1 MIDDHKFFDQPVK
14 NDMRASDN
22 IRKIATGQGD
32 DCTTCCLLD
41 YAYFKENYQLNE
53 IDLNKQHT
61 LDVDPNAIQQINFT
75 GNLERAEN
83 TTMFFVIKEIKEIL
97 DFPQGTVK
105 VL

>member
-41 YAYFKENYQLNE
+41 YAYFKENY
-53 IDLNKQHT
+53 
-61 LDVDPNAIQQINFT
+61 
-75 GNLERAEN
+75 
-83 TTMFFVIKEIKEIL
+83 
-97 DFPQGTVK
+97 
-105 VL
+105 